1 MLFGGHSI
9 SPLTIKPKSTLR
21 QTPSKSPIRQEAYKT
36 DSKPQNY
43 QKAQLKTKETMGILY
58 SLE

>member
-1 MLFGGHSI
+1 MLLGGRSI
-9 SPLTIKPKSTLR
+9 SPLTTKPKSTLR